1 MTLTIAIFALFV
13 ASFALIIT
21 IRSASI
27 KQHFYAHSK
36 CSRVIGRDGQERDS
50 WSFTSGHKH
59 TLIGYSIG
67 RLFIAVAYAKHAR
80 TVRKHLISRQMYF
93 L

>member
-21 IRSASI
+21 LLSASTQ
-27 KQHFYAHSK
+27 KQFYAHSQ

-50 WSFTSGHKH
+50 WSFSSGHKN
-59 TLIGYSIG
+59 TLIGCTIG

-80 TVRKHLISRQMYF
+80 MVRKLEAKQKA
-93 L
+93 